1 MRRDCSFCRYRWNSW
16 LSLFKLSFHTI
27 VSIYF
32 MNTRLELIL
41 SSTVIIRIY
50 HTILLE
56 KNMNNG
62 LKLTNL
68 KTRSKTANL
77 SPLWHKRNKLFYFD
91 NNKKTIVDHTIN
103 MMSWDMKWLG
113 CPSLYG
119 YINCYNNKCDNNTE
133 IHIYVSIPSLY
144 TDLCHIV
151 RCLDC
156 YSCEK
161 NQHTRERR

>member
-1 MRRDCSFCRYRWNSW
+1 
-16 LSLFKLSFHTI
+16 
-27 VSIYF
+27 

-77 SPLWHKRNKLFYFD
+77 SPLLHKRNKLFYFD

-103 MMSWDMKWLG
+103 MMS
-113 CPSLYG
+113 
-119 YINCYNNKCDNNTE
+119 
-133 IHIYVSIPSLY
+133 
-144 TDLCHIV
+144 
-151 RCLDC
+151 
-156 YSCEK
+156 
-161 NQHTRERR
+161 